1 MDCVLLKD
9 GDLRGAMDVA
19 RQTASPSQEPQIVW
33 RGQALLVGSLNYAH
47 RSLEALP
54 VIDKYEQAH
63 GIDPLA
69 LTMRA
74 FTYARLGRPE
84 LAMDSATR
92 LYAIQPDTSLSLRAR
107 GDALAAAER
116 YDEAADDFIRLNE
129 KYPDENCA
137 LASLGDVRLAQ
148 GRLDAAIAAYRRYQE
163 ATPKYGYLCAAQ
175 ADFGWGRAL
184 DAQGK
189 PDEAIA
195 KFEAAAKRDPD
206 NAELWR
212 AWAVVLGNQGKSGEA
227 AVKLEEAR
235 KAEARLAVPV
245 KLN

>member
-1 MDCVLLKD
+1 
-9 GDLRGAMDVA
+9 
-19 RQTASPSQEPQIVW
+19 
-33 RGQALLVGSLNYAH
+33 
-47 RSLEALP
+47 
-54 VIDKYEQAH
+54 
-63 GIDPLA
+63 
-69 LTMRA
+69 MRA

-92 LYAIQPDTSLSLRAR
+92 LYAIQPDTSLVPAGARRCVGCGRPLRR
-107 GDALAAAER
+107 GGPR
-116 YDEAADDFIRLNE
+116 FHVGSTTSIRT
-129 KYPDENCA
+129 KTAPSPA
-137 LASLGDVRLAQ
+137 WATSGSRKA
-148 GRLDAAIAAYRRYQE
+148 RLDAAIAAYRRYQE

-189 PDEAIA
+189 SDEAIA

-206 NAELWR
+206 NVELWR
-212 AWAVVLGNQGKSGEA
+212 PWAGVLEQQGKKDEA
-227 AVKLEEAR
+227 AAKLDEAR